1 MDRAASRIRMSLGP
15 HRTLARCT
23 TLRTVLLALAVALAG
38 CEEKAAPV
46 APPPAEVYLA
56 EVVQKDVPIF
66 KDWVGT
72 TDGYINAQVRARVR
86 GYLQQRPYTE
96 GSRVRTGDLLFA
108 IDARPYQAAL
118 DQAKGELGRADAALT
133 KSQQDVARYTPLAA
147 EGAISQQELDN
158 AVQATRSNRAAVEA
172 ARANVEKAQLDF
184 DWTQL
189 RSPIDGIAGISVA
202 NIGDLISETSVLTTV
217 SQVDPIKVL
226 FSISEQEYLR
236 FADSIQLDQAKQRG
250 ANLEMILADGSV
262 HPHRGTASIANREV
276 DVKTGTMTI
285 ISTFPNPDLRL
296 RPGQYA
302 KVRATVETRSGA
314 LLVPQ
319 RSVQEIQGT
328 FQVAVVGADNKVA
341 MRTVKPGPRV
351 DNEWVI
357 DEGLN
362 PGERVIVEGLQ
373 KVRDGVV
380 VDPKPAGATA
390 LP

>member
-1 MDRAASRIRMSLGP
+1 MDCVTRCIGMSLGP
-15 HRTLARCT
+15 HRTLARPT
-23 TLRTVLLALAVALAG
+23 TLRTALVALAVAFAG
-38 CEEKAAPV
+38 CEEKTAPV
-46 APPPAEVYLA
+46 APPPAEVYVA
-56 EVVQKDVPIF
+56 GVAQKDVPIF
-66 KDWVGT
+66 QEWVGT
-72 TDGYINAQVRARVR
+72 MDGYINAQIRARVR

-158 AVQATRSNRAAVEA
+158 AVQAARSNRAAVEA
-172 ARANVEKAQLDF
+172 ARANVEQAQLDL

-189 RSPIDGIAGISVA
+189 TSPIDGIAGISVA

-217 SQVDPIKVL
+217 SQVDPIKVS

-236 FADSIQLDQAKQRG
+236 FADTIELDQPNQRG

-285 ISTFPNPDLRL
+285 ISLFPNPDYRL

-302 KVRATVETRSGA
+302 KVRATTETRSAA

-328 FQVAVVGADNKVA
+328 YQVAVVGADNKVA
-341 MRTVKPGPRV
+341 MRSVRPGPRV
-351 DNEWVI
+351 GNDWII
-357 DEGLN
+357 DEGLE

-373 KVRDGVV
+373 KVRDGVA
-380 VDPKPAGATA
+380 VDPKPADATA
-390 LP
+390 RP

>member
-1 MDRAASRIRMSLGP
+1 MILGP
-15 HRTLARCT
+15 HRTLARST
-23 TLRTVLLALAVALAG
+23 SLRTALSVLAFAFAG

-46 APPPAEVYLA
+46 APPPAEVYVID
-56 EVVQKDVPIF
+56 VVQKDVPIF
-66 KDWVGT
+66 QEWVGT
-72 TDGYINAQVRARVR
+72 ADGNINAQVRARVQ

-96 GSRVRTGDLLFA
+96 GSKVRAGDLLFA

-118 DQAKGELGRADAALT
+118 DQANGELGRAAAALA
-133 KSQQDVARYTPLAA
+133 KAQQDVTRYTPLAA

-158 AVQATRSNRAAVEA
+158 AVQATRFHRAAVDA
-172 ARANVEKAQLDF
+172 ARANVEKAQLDL
-184 DWTQL
+184 DWTRL
-189 RSPIDGIAGISVA
+189 KSPIDGIAGISVA

-217 SQVDPIKVL
+217 SQVDPIKVS

-236 FADSIQLDQAKQRG
+236 YASIIELDKPNQRG
-250 ANLEMILADGSV
+250 ANLDLILADGSV
-262 HPHRGTASIANREV
+262 HPHRGTASVANREV
-276 DVKTGTMTI
+276 DVQTGTMTI
-285 ISTFPNPDLRL
+285 LSLFPNPDSRL

-302 KVRATVETRSGA
+302 KVRATIETRTGA

-351 DNEWVI
+351 GNEWVI
-357 DEGLN
+357 DDGLR

-380 VDPKPAGATA
+380 VDPKPAGATDRQ
-390 LP
+390 

>member
-1 MDRAASRIRMSLGP
+1 MIVGP
-15 HRTLARCT
+15 HRTLARFG
-23 TLRTVLLALAVALAG
+23 TLRTALLVSAVVFAG
-38 CEEKAAPV
+38 CEPKAAPV
-46 APPPAEVYLA
+46 APPPPEVYVVD
-56 EVVQKDVPIF
+56 VVQKDVPIF
-66 KDWVGT
+66 REWVGSA
-72 TDGYINAQVRARVR
+72 DGFINAQIRARVR
-86 GYLQQRPYTE
+86 GYLKERPYAE
-96 GSRVRTGDLLFA
+96 GSRVQTGDLLFA

-118 DQAKGELGRADAALT
+118 DQAKGELGRAEAALT

-158 AVQATRSNRAAVEA
+158 AVQAARSHRAAVDS
-172 ARANVEKAQLDF
+172 ARANVENAQLDL

-217 SQVDPIKVL
+217 SQVDPIKVT

-236 FADSIQLDQAKQRG
+236 YADSIQLDQPGQREG
-250 ANLEMILADGSV
+250 TLEMILADGSV
-262 HPHRGTASIANREV
+262 HPHRGTASVANREV

-285 ISTFPNPDLRL
+285 VSLFPNPDYRL
-296 RPGQYA
+296 RPGQYG

-328 FQVAVVGADNKVA
+328 YQVAVVGADNKVA
-341 MRTVKPGPRV
+341 MRTVSPGPRV
-351 DNEWVI
+351 DHEWII

-373 KVRDGVV
+373 KVRDGVIV
-380 VDPKPAGATA
+380 NPKPASAA
-390 LP
+390 ARP